1 MPSHYGG
8 NGMSKGRSMKKNSP
22 KIVRESRR
30 EIYAPTNEYDRKG
43 RLKLDERGAPLV
55 KKIGEKIV
63 KVKRSKFTYAIPK
76 SKKFKYKP
84 FKELILNIA
93 GQPMKEQKNILDK
106 TFEEW
111 KGELDQID
119 DVCMVG
125 LQI

>member
-1 MPSHYGG
+1 MKNQNLRKNKLLKKRRLRKDFVKKNSV
-8 NGMSKGRSMKKNSP
+8 KKNSP

-76 SKKFKYKP
+76 SKKFKQGR
-84 FKELILNIA
+84 KE
-93 GQPMKEQKNILDK
+93 
-106 TFEEW
+106 
-111 KGELDQID
+111 
-119 DVCMVG
+119 VH
-125 LQI
+125 